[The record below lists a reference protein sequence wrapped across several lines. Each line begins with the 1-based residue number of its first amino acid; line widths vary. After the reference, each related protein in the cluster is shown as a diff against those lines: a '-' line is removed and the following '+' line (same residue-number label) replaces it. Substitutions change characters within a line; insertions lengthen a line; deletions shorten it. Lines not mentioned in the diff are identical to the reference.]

1 MRKIITSLI
10 FVILSFAMMSQNKS
24 LEEIQTQLNSSGEI
38 YFSFSADRA
47 SLNELTKI
55 ISVDKFE
62 DNTVYAYANAKGF
75 SKLIEKGYKSLNI
88 LPHPGDVGYVAM
100 SSDVKSAKAWDT
112 YPTYPAYVQMMETF
126 AADYPEICKLEDF
139 GRSVNNRRLLSV
151 RISDNVEQDEDEP
164 VVFLTSTMHG
174 DETTGYVLMLRLI
187 DYLLTK
193 YNNDDR
199 ITNIINNT
207 VIVINPLANP
217 DGTYIAGDHTVNGA
231 RRYNANWVDLNRNYK
246 DPQWGDNPDNEN
258 YQPETLA
265 FMEYQANSNFNLAFN
280 VHGGAEV
287 LNYPWDTWSK
297 RTADDNWWQRVLNQ
311 YLDVVHDNSPGWY
324 MTYLGGITNGSD
336 WYIVAGGRQ
345 DYANYFNN
353 CREFTLEISE
363 KKLPPASQLPT
374 FWNYNY
380 KSFLD
385 FIEQAHKGFRGVVRC
400 EQNPTEPVKAKVF
413 IPSHDKDN
421 SHVYSTESVGNY
433 HRFIN
438 SGTYNVEF
446 SAPGYVTKTINN
458 VQVNHDD
465 SLRLDV
471 QLWKGVPEVDF
482 ITTDTVL
489 LRNMEIEFKDLSKG
503 YPTSWEWTFEGG
515 EPHTSNLQNPKVVY
529 KNEGTFDVKL
539 KVTNEVG
546 SSELIKEGYMV
557 ITIEDNI
564 GAFEAD
570 LLNIYTQENSL
581 IVDTQSE
588 IKYFT
593 ITDLIGRVVYNGSL
607 NAGNNRINTENF
619 ASGVYIVKAVVNGK
633 NVTKKTV
640 LN

>member
-1 MRKIITSLI
+1 MRKIITSFI

-24 LEEIQTQLNSSGEI
+24 LEDIKSQVNSSGEI
-38 YFSFSADRA
+38 YFSFNADKA
-47 SLNELTKI
+47 SLNELARI
-55 ISVDKFE
+55 ISIDKFE
-62 DNTVYAYANAKGF
+62 DNTVYAYANAEELG
-75 SKLIEKGYKSLNI
+75 KLIEKGFKSLNI

-100 SSDVKSAKAWDT
+100 SSDAKSAKAWDV
-112 YPTYPAYVQMMETF
+112 YPTYPAYVQMMEDF
-126 AADYPEICKLEDF
+126 VADYPEICKLEDF
-139 GRSVNNRRLLSV
+139 GRSVKNRKLLSI
-151 RISDNVEQDEDEP
+151 RISDNVDKDEDEP

-187 DYLLTK
+187 DYLLTN
-193 YNNDDR
+193 YNSDDR

-217 DGTYIAGDHTVNGA
+217 DGTYNYGDNTVNGA

-246 DPQWGDNPDNEN
+246 DPQWGDNPDYES

-280 VHGGAEV
+280 IHGGAEV

-297 RTADDNWWQRVLNQ
+297 RAADDNWWDRILDE
-311 YLDVVHDNSPGWY
+311 YLDVVRQNSPSGY
-324 MTYLGGITNGSD
+324 MTFMGGVTNGYD
-336 WYIVAGGRQ
+336 WYSISGSRQ

-353 CREFTLEISE
+353 CREFTLEISDE
-363 KKLPPASQLPT
+363 KLPPASQLPN

-380 KSFLD
+380 KSFID
-385 FIEQAHKGFRGVVRC
+385 YIEQAHKGFRGVVTC
-400 EQNPTEPVKAKVF
+400 EQDPTEPVKAKVF
-413 IPSHDKDN
+413 IASHDKDN

-471 QLWKGVPEVDF
+471 QLWKGAPEVDF
-482 ITTDTVL
+482 TVTDTVM
-489 LRNMEIEFKDLSKG
+489 LRNMQIEFKDLSKG

-515 EPHTSNLQNPKVVY
+515 EPYKSNLQNPKVVY

-546 SSELIKEGYMV
+546 TTELIKEDYMV
-557 ITIEDNI
+557 ITFEDNI
-564 GAFEAD
+564 VNFETD
-570 LLNIYTQENSL
+570 LLKVYTQDNSL
-581 IVDTQSE
+581 VVDTQSN
-588 IKYFT
+588 IQYFI
-593 ITDLIGRVVYNGSL
+593 ITDLVGRVVYNNSL
-607 NAGNNRINTENF
+607 QAGNNRINCEKF
-619 ASGVYIVKAVVNGK
+619 DSGIYIVKAIVNGK
-633 NVTKKTV
+633 NIAKKV
-640 LN
+640 VIN